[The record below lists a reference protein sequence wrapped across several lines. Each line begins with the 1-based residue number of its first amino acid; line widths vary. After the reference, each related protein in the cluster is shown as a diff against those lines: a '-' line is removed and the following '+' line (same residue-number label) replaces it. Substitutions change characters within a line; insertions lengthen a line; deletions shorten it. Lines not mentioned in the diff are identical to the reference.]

1 MIAAEPQGGRFPRLL
16 QAAIDAFSLPDLRA
30 KILFTLAILALYRF
44 IAHIPLPGIDQAQ
57 LDNLFRDNEL
67 LGFLDLF
74 SGGALS
80 RMSIVAL
87 GVFPYITASIV
98 IQLLTPVIPRL
109 QELSREGE
117 AGRASMNRII
127 HWLTVPIA
135 LAQGYGQLV
144 LLQQNNVLTNVGF
157 TGDAL
162 LPTVAALLSITA
174 GTMLLVWLGELITER
189 GIGNGISLIIFA
201 GIVAGFPGLLTQG
214 FLDRD
219 NVLGIGF
226 FALIGV
232 LIIALIVLFNEA
244 HRRIP
249 VQYGR
254 SIFRGGRMYRQSGAT
269 YLPLRINSAGMIPL
283 IFAFSIVILPGTIA
297 TYFSTN
303 TTWLGDVANFFAELL
318 IPTSPLYWV
327 MVFIL
332 VVLFTFFYTLVIFNQ
347 QNLAENLQRNGGFV
361 LGIRPGRPT
370 QDYLNRVIV
379 RITMGGALFLGFIA
393 IVPYLASLVTG
404 VQAIS
409 LSSTSLLIMVGVGL
423 DTLRQ
428 LEAQLMM
435 RNYEGFPP
443 LTMPGN
449 LRLALFGP
457 PGAGKGTQAQLLAE
471 RYELTHISSGDIFRH
486 NLRHGTPLGLRAKEY
501 MDRGELVPDPVV
513 IDICWIKLCPS
524 PPPTASSSTASP
536 AAPAKPKNW
545 KPP

>member
-1 MIAAEPQGGRFPRLL
+1 MLSAETQGARFPRLL
-16 QAAIDAFSLPDLRA
+16 QASIDAFSLPDLRS
-30 KILFTLAILALYRF
+30 KILFTLAMLALYRF
-44 IAHIPLPGIDQAQ
+44 AAHIPMPGIDQLQ
-57 LDNLFRDNEL
+57 LDNLFRNNQL

-74 SGGALS
+74 SGGALR

-98 IQLLTPVIPRL
+98 MQLLTPVVPTL

-117 AGRASMNRII
+117 AGRAKINRLV
-127 HWLTVPIA
+127 HWMTVPIA
-135 LAQGYGQLV
+135 VAQGYGQLV
-144 LLQQNNVLTNVGF
+144 LLRQSNVLTSVGF

-162 LPTVAALLSITA
+162 LPTVAALLSIVA
-174 GTMLLVWLGELITER
+174 GTMFLVWLGELITER

-201 GIVAGFPGLLTQG
+201 GIVAGFPALLSQG

-226 FALIGV
+226 FAIIGV
-232 LIIALIVLFNEA
+232 LIIALIVMFNEA

-283 IFAFSIVILPGTIA
+283 IFAFSIVILPGTVA
-297 TYFSTN
+297 TYFATSSG
-303 TTWLGDVANFFAELL
+303 WAGDVARFFADLL

-332 VVLFTFFYTLVIFNQ
+332 VVIFTFFYTLVVFNQ

-370 QDYLNRVIV
+370 QEYLNRVIL

-393 IVPYLASLVTG
+393 VVPYLASLITD

-423 DTLRQ
+423 DTMRQ

-435 RNYEGFPP
+435 RNYEGF
-443 LTMPGN
+443 
-449 LRLALFGP
+449 LR
-457 PGAGKGTQAQLLAE
+457 
-471 RYELTHISSGDIFRH
+471 
-486 NLRHGTPLGLRAKEY
+486 
-501 MDRGELVPDPVV
+501 
-513 IDICWIKLCPS
+513 
-524 PPPTASSSTASP
+524 
-536 AAPAKPKNW
+536 
-545 KPP
+545 